1 MSGSTQWDHETDIL
15 VVGSGAGALTSA
27 VVAADAGG
35 QVIVIEKSD
44 FFGGTSATS
53 GGGIWI
59 PCNHHQAAAG
69 MDDDPE
75 DAFRYVK
82 ALVGDAVSD
91 DKIRSYLTNAPKML
105 AYMEE
110 HSEVKYRSVGYS
122 DYHPDLAGSRL
133 GHRTLEPIPYDSGHL
148 GDAVG
153 QLRQP
158 HLGVRPIG
166 NINWTMNESRGLVT
180 RRPGWLKILATIL
193 LRYYLDIPQRLKTSM
208 DRRMTLGNALLAR
221 LKVSL
226 DKRQVPIWLETKLL
240 DLIEEDGR
248 VAGALVERDGKKLT
262 IRARRGVVLGAGGF
276 ERSPT
281 MRRANLANPTD
292 PEWSGS
298 QPHNTGDAIAA
309 GMAIGAATDLMDAA
323 WWAPVIKIE
332 GEDRARPLFYE
343 RSLPG
348 TIIVNQAGRRY
359 MNEAASYYI
368 AGRDMQEAN
377 SPEAPTV
384 PSFILFDAVFRSKY
398 PMGPMLPGSPSGD
411 GKLAPNV
418 KAALFKADS
427 WAELAAQIGVPV
439 AALDATITRFN
450 AQALAGKDEDF
461 QRGENAYDRYY
472 GDPRVTPNSNLGPL
486 AKAPFYA
493 FKIYPGDIG
502 TKGGLKTDVNG
513 QVVDPADRPIAGL
526 YAIGNTSASV
536 LGRSYPGAGG
546 TIGPA
551 MCFGYLAARQ
561 AMGKN
566 E

>member
-27 VVAADAGG
+27 AVAADAGG
-35 QVIVIEKSD
+35 QVVVIEKSELY
-44 FFGGTSATS
+44 GGTSATS

-69 MDDDPE
+69 MSDDPD
-75 DAFRYVK
+75 DAFTYVK
-82 ALVGDAVSD
+82 ALVGDAVPD
-91 DKIRSYLTNAPKML
+91 AKIKSYIANAPKML

-110 HSEVKYRSVGYS
+110 HSEVKFRSVGYS
-122 DYHPDLAGSRL
+122 DYHPDLAGARL
-133 GHRTLEPIPYDSGHL
+133 GHRTLEPVPFDANRL
-148 GDAVG
+148 GKAVDE
-153 QLRQP
+153 LRPP
-158 HLGVRPIG
+158 HVSVRPIG
-166 NINWTMNESRGLVT
+166 NINWTMDESRGLVT
-180 RRPGWLKILATIL
+180 RRPGWLKIIVTIL
-193 LRYYLDIPQRLKTSM
+193 LRYYFDIGQRMKTSM
-208 DRRMTLGNALLAR
+208 DRRLTLGNALIAR

-226 DKRQVPIWLETKLL
+226 EQRQVPLWLNTKLV
-240 DLIEEDGR
+240 DLVQENGR
-248 VAGALVERDGKKLT
+248 VAGVIVEREGKRLT
-262 IRARRGVVLGAGGF
+262 IRARRGVILGAGGF

-281 MRRANLANPTD
+281 LRRANLTNPTD
-292 PEWSGS
+292 PDWSGS
-298 QPHNTGDAIAA
+298 QPNNTGDAIAA
-309 GMAIGAATDLMDAA
+309 GMEIGAATDLMDSA
-323 WWAPVIKIE
+323 WWAPVIKLE
-332 GEDRARPLFYE
+332 GEDRARPLFYD

-348 TIIVNQAGRRY
+348 TIIVNQAGKRY
-359 MNEAASYYI
+359 MNEAASYHM
-368 AGRDMQEAN
+368 AGRAMQDCNRA
-377 SPEAPTV
+377 EAPTV
-384 PSFILFDAVFRSKY
+384 PSFILFDAVYRGKY
-398 PMGPMLPGSPSGD
+398 PMGPMLPGSGSAD
-411 GKLAPNV
+411 AKLAPHV

-427 WAELAAQIGVPV
+427 WAELAAQIGVP
-439 AALDATITRFN
+439 AANLEATVTRFN

-461 QRGENAYDRYY
+461 QRGENAYDQYY
-472 GDPRVTPNSNLGPL
+472 GDQRVKPNGNLGPL

-513 QVVDPADRPIAGL
+513 QVVDPEDRPIAGL
-526 YAIGNTSASV
+526 YAIGNSSASV